1 MNTQTEQTNEIKTKE
16 DYKKMTTKDLL
27 SLISEQA
34 LNVEVNEGHK
44 LIIQDVVKQLFNNN
58 RCQKYRKVSY
68 YVVRKFNDCSCG
80 ECGLDL
86 EATCDCDA
94 ESSLMSYPRV
104 RIMPVRKD
112 GNFPNVLPP
121 RYVNKEAD
129 RSIDSYKK
137 TYVITKIEDI

>member
-68 YVVRKFNDCSCG
+68 YVVKKLNDCCCG
-80 ECGLDL
+80 ECGQDL
-86 EATCDCDA
+86 EMTCNCEPPSA
-94 ESSLMSYPRV
+94 LMSYHRV
-104 RIMPVRKD
+104 RIMPVRKE
-112 GNFPNVLPP
+112 GVFPDVL
-121 RYVNKEAD
+121 RTCYLNKEAHRAIDDD
-129 RSIDSYKK
+129 RK